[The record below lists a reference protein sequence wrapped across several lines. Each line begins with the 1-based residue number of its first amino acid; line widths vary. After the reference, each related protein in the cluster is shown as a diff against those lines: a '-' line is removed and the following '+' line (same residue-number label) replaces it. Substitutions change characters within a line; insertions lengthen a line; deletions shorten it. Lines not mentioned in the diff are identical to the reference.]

1 MHYFEDDDLNE
12 IPVIGYVPSKTE
24 AISILQKRNLSKNII
39 NHVLAVSRKAIKIA
53 TQISTIPIN
62 LKLVRIGAI
71 LHDIGRIRSHDYDHA
86 VLGGQII
93 REELKFS
100 EQLAR
105 IAETHILGG
114 LSKQEAVEFGLPP
127 KDYLPETIEEK
138 IVCLADKYFIGV
150 KEVSIEQR
158 FKNWFTRFGENE
170 FLLRSKKRVEELETF
185 LYKLMFL

>member
-1 MHYFEDDDLNE
+1 MHYFEDDDINE
-12 IPVIGYVPSKTE
+12 TAVVGYIPSKSE
-24 AISILQKRNLSKNII
+24 AIGILQKLNLSKNII

-53 TQISTIPIN
+53 TQISIIPIN

-71 LHDIGRIRSHDYDHA
+71 LHDIGRVKSHDYDHA

-114 LSKQEAVEFGLPP
+114 ISKEEAKDFGLPP
-127 KDYLPETIEEK
+127 EDYLPETIEEK

-150 KEVSIEQR
+150 KKVSIEQR
-158 FKNWFTRFGENE
+158 FKNWFTRYGEND
-170 FLLRSKKRVEELETF
+170 FLLRSKKRVEEIEIF
-185 LYKLMFL
+185 IYKLMFP